1 MRGRDLRWLGAGA
14 LAVAAALAVVAA
26 GALGPAPSGAG
37 GTQAAAQPSA
47 APAAE
52 IEVLGARDVP
62 ALSDDDGAFAEAL
75 AGYLDQAGEQAET
88 ATVVPDPADPSGGSF
103 YASAG
108 GLWYSCESVDSASG
122 WAFSALGAQS
132 PVAQGRAG
140 DHDPGGGGATAD
152 PAPAPTG
159 EAQGPAGPGPDDGWD
174 WIPLSDARALDG
186 AIGPSASS
194 QLAEAMAGYAAAKG
208 VGFDAASARVDA
220 SSVRAE
226 PGGVGFEADTGA
238 ALLDVVYAGGEYGF
252 KVI

>member
-62 ALSDDDGAFAEAL
+62 ALSGDGGAFAEAL
-75 AGYLDQAGEQAET
+75 AGYLDQMGERAET
-88 ATVVPDPADPSGGSF
+88 VTVVPDPDDPSGSSF

-140 DHDPGGGGATAD
+140 DHDPGGGGAAGAEQ
-152 PAPAPTG
+152 APAETAR
-159 EAQGPAGPGPDDGWD
+159 EPADAGSENGRD
-174 WIPLSDARALDG
+174 WIPLSDGRALEG
-186 AIGPSASS
+186 AVGSGAAS

-208 VGFDAASARVDA
+208 VGFDPASARVDA

>member
-26 GALGPAPSGAG
+26 GALGPAPPGVG
-37 GTQAAAQPSA
+37 GTQAATQPSA

-62 ALSDDDGAFAEAL
+62 ALSGDGGAFAEAL
-75 AGYLDQAGEQAET
+75 AGYLDQMGEQAET
-88 ATVVPDPADPSGGSF
+88 ATVVPDPDDPSGSSF

-140 DHDPGGGGATAD
+140 DHDPGGGGATAA
-152 PAPAPTG
+152 PAPAG
-159 EAQGPAGPGPDDGWD
+159 EAQGPAGPGTDDGRNWV
-174 WIPLSDARALDG
+174 PLSDARALDG
-186 AIGPSASS
+186 AIGPSAAS

-208 VGFDAASARVDA
+208 VGFDASSARVDA